1 MRVYRYRD
9 YDHYVEQQT
18 LANVEKLNRC
28 WATRDM
34 TSTFAKHYRKFRKDP
49 ATILCH
55 GSRNGMEVRWF
66 GEEFPAAEVLG
77 TDISYTATKFPNQVQ
92 WDMQKENPEWIN
104 KWDLIYTNSLDH
116 VIDFIGTL
124 NVICNQLSDDGLF
137 ILDYTIMR
145 AECNDKPNA
154 TDPLDVSYK
163 ELKGGLRGADF
174 KIIQENQYYE
184 KEYVDYSKKYPHKV
198 MNYEIDSYYFICQK
212 NRRD

>member
-9 YDHYVEQQT
+9 YEHYVEQQT

-34 TSTFAKHYRKFRKDP
+34 TNKFAKYYQKIRKDP

-55 GSRNGMEVRWF
+55 GSRNGQEVRWF
-66 GEEFPAAEVLG
+66 GEEFPDALTLG
-77 TDISYTATKFPNQVQ
+77 TDISYTATKFPNQIQ
-92 WDMQKENPEWIN
+92 WDMQQENPEWID

-137 ILDYTIMR
+137 ILDYTIPR
-145 AECNDKPNA
+145 AECNDKPNIS
-154 TDPLDVSYK
+154 DPLDVSYK
-163 ELKGGLRGADF
+163 ELKQGLRGADF
-174 KIIQENQYYE
+174 EVIQESQYYE
-184 KEYVDYSKKYPHKV
+184 KEYRDYEKKYPHKV
-198 MNYEIDSYYFICQK
+198 KNYQIDSYYFICRK